1 MLADLTF
8 ALRQLAKSPGFTIIA
23 LLTLAVGIG
32 STTVVFS
39 AIDAFR
45 FKPLPHLSA
54 VESRLLHVAQVDRA
68 RNDND
73 RMWSYP
79 DFLALRER
87 TRTLAGVWAHADR
100 TVILA
105 GASRP
110 ERLIGTQISWDA
122 FQSLGVPVYRGRP
135 LSAADASADAPPV
148 ALISAHLWRQR
159 FQSSDEAL
167 GATVALNG
175 VSTTVV
181 GVMPPGW
188 QYPKRSDVWTPFRA
202 GDEKLTSRDP
212 TFTVAAT
219 LRPDSS
225 FPAAQAEL
233 DTIMAALALAHPET
247 HADIGARLAPIRG
260 EIFKHSDRLVIL
272 LFGSVFFVLLIAC
285 VNVANLL
292 LARAT
297 TRSRE
302 IAIRLALGAP
312 RRRVIQQL
320 VVESIV
326 LALLGGVGGLVLGL
340 WGNDAILAALPRE
353 MPFWLRFDY
362 DLRVFTFVFLVSL
375 FAALLFGLVPA
386 LRVSQPDIVNELKEG
401 GRTAELHGPHATRF
415 RNLLVVAEI
424 ALALVL
430 LVGAG
435 LMMRSFFALRS
446 TSPGYEAREVF
457 TFRTGVPDRMYPAE
471 NSERTL
477 AFFSALLPR
486 LQAIPGVESVG
497 LGAWRPGLHG
507 GRGMNTLVIEGQ
519 PVPEKISGGLRT
531 FYHAVSPG
539 YFATLKIPLL
549 AGRDFDAAIDRRE
562 ATPALIV
569 DEAFATRHFGSP
581 AAALGRTLTGLE
593 GKVQVEKTHAARIV
607 GVVGAVRHQL
617 DKPDAFSTTYVPV
630 SQFAP
635 TTFLTAFLRSRI
647 DPATLAA
654 ACREATLA
662 ANRDIPIYDDFLLE
676 DLLLRADPVWQLR
689 FFSYLFTVFG
699 LVALFLACIGIY
711 GVMSYTVTQRLQEL
725 GVRLALGAEPHQVI
739 RLVLKQGAG
748 LVICGLIAGLVSA
761 FLLTQLLA
769 GLLYEISPRDPPTF
783 ALVPLLLAAVALAA
797 CWLSSRRVTLIDPNT
812 AIRAS

>member
-1 MLADLTF
+1 MLADIKF
-8 ALRQLAKSPGFTIIA
+8 ALRQLAKAPTFTLIA
-23 LLTLAVGIG
+23 LLTLSIGIG

-54 VESRLLHVAQVDRA
+54 VEDRLLHLAQVDRA
-68 RNDND
+68 RGDND

-87 TRTLAGVWAHADR
+87 TRTLEGVWAHTDR

-105 GASRP
+105 GSSRP
-110 ERLIGTQISWDA
+110 ERRIGTSISWHA
-122 FQSLGVPVYRGRP
+122 FKDLAVPVLRGRAFT
-135 LSAADASADAPPV
+135 AADSTQTAPAV
-148 ALISAHLWRQR
+148 ALISAGLWRER
-159 FQSSDEAL
+159 FDSAEEAI
-167 GATVALNG
+167 GATVMLNG
-175 VSTTVV
+175 VSTTIV
-181 GVMPPGW
+181 GVMPSGW
-188 QYPKRSDVWTPFRA
+188 QYPKRSDVWTPFRD
-202 GDEKLTSRDP
+202 GDEKLNYRDP
-212 TFTVAAT
+212 NFTVGAT
-219 LRPDSS
+219 LKPGVSLDT
-225 FPAAQAEL
+225 AQAEL
-233 DTIMAALALAHPET
+233 DTTMAALALEHPT
-247 HADIGARLAPIRG
+247 TNTNIGARLAPIRS
-260 EIFKHSDRLVIL
+260 EIFKHSDRSVVL

-312 RRRVIQQL
+312 RHRVIQQL
-320 VVESIV
+320 VIESIV
-326 LALLGGVGGLVLGL
+326 LGLLGGVGGLVLGL

-362 DLRVFTFVFLVSL
+362 DLRVFTFVFLISL

-386 LRVSQPDIVNELKEG
+386 LRVSKPDVVNELKDG
-401 GRTAELHGPHATRF
+401 GRTAELNGPHAARF

-446 TSPGYEAREVF
+446 ANPGYDARDVF
-457 TFRTGVPDRMYPAE
+457 TFRTGVPDKMYE
-471 NSERTL
+471 TNNSERTL
-477 AFFSALLPR
+477 AFFAALLPR
-486 LQAIPGVESVG
+486 LQAIPGVESAG
-497 LGAWRPGLHG
+497 LGAWRPGLQG
-507 GRGMNTLVIEGQ
+507 ARGMSTIVVEGQ
-519 PVPEKISGGLRT
+519 PVPEKVSSGLRM
-531 FYHAVSPG
+531 FYHSISPG
-539 YFATLKIPLL
+539 YFGTLQIPIL
-549 AGRDFDAAIDRRE
+549 AGRDFDSTIDKMD
-562 ATPALIV
+562 ATPSLIV

-581 AAALGRTLTGLE
+581 AAAVGRTITGLE
-593 GKVQVEKTHAARIV
+593 GKVEVEKTYAARIV
-607 GVVGAVRHQL
+607 GVVGTVRHQL
-617 DKPDAFSTTYVPV
+617 DKPDALPTTYVPV
-630 SQFAP
+630 SQFAHA
-635 TTFLTAFLRSRI
+635 TFLTAFLRSHA

-662 ANRDIPIYDDFLLE
+662 ANRDIPIYDDFFLE
-676 DLLLRADPVWQLR
+676 DLLLRAESVWQLR
-689 FFSYLFTVFG
+689 FFSYLFTIFG

-725 GVRLALGAEPHQVI
+725 GVRLALGAEPRQVI
-739 RLVLKQGAG
+739 RLVLQHGASLVVCG
-748 LVICGLIAGLVSA
+748 LVAGLVSA

-797 CWLSSRRVTLIDPNT
+797 CWLSSRRVTLIDPNV